1 MYIQGHCSKINQG
14 IIVNYFQFCFLNY
27 DNENQNAN
35 FKPKSEI
42 EENNSKKII
51 QKMKIVKARSLIA
64 CYRFSL
70 ETMKISSS
78 EKVMAV
84 KVKTWQNK
92 I

>member
-1 MYIQGHCSKINQG
+1 
-14 IIVNYFQFCFLNY
+14 
-27 DNENQNAN
+27 
-35 FKPKSEI
+35 
-42 EENNSKKII
+42 
-51 QKMKIVKARSLIA
+51 MKIVRARSLIA